1 MPIFPWQAHGTT
13 GSNPIFH
20 DVKHADIMA
29 KNLKKNIPLLTMA
42 ILAAGGILLYYTMPT
57 KRPTPAAPL
66 EVQENSEAQLEDI
79 TPPTDTEKQPADV
92 QVILRRHLFG
102 KPLSEKKI
110 ATGEPAPPVQ
120 LAATSLDLT
129 LLGTIT
135 GEPASRRAVI
145 LDKKKK
151 GQEIYGQGDSIQ
163 GSLIKEILRDKII
176 LTVNGKDE
184 ILLPETPKKNSP
196 TRPPSFQPARM
207 PTEAPAV
214 EETPDNPTANAIE
227 PEALEPPVEP
237 ETPVE
242 PSEGPPDNMEEPVE
256 NATGPIPPVRRN
268 QNKSSLNKNNQ
279 EKP

>member
-1 MPIFPWQAHGTT
+1 
-13 GSNPIFH
+13 
-20 DVKHADIMA
+20 MA

-42 ILAAGGILLYYTMPT
+42 ILAAGGIFLYYTMPT
-57 KRPTPAAPL
+57 NRLTPAPSTPEA
-66 EVQENSEAQLEDI
+66 QEHGEAQLEDI
-79 TPPTDTEKQPADV
+79 TPPTDTEKQPPDV

-102 KPLSEKKI
+102 KPLSEKKPG
-110 ATGEPAPPVQ
+110 TGEPAPPVQ

-135 GEPASRRAVI
+135 GEPANRRAVI

-163 GSLIKEILRDKII
+163 GSLIKEILRDKFI

-184 ILLPETPKKNSP
+184 VLLPEIPKKN
-196 TRPPSFQPARM
+196 TGPAR
-207 PTEAPAV
+207 PQSLPPARVATEAPAV
-214 EETPDNPTANAIE
+214 EDTPDNPAANAIE

-237 ETPVE
+237 ETPME
-242 PSEGPPDNMEEPVE
+242 PSELPPENMEEPVE
-256 NATGPIPPVRRN
+256 NATGVVPPVRRN
-268 QNKSSLNKNNQ
+268 QNKSSHNKNNQ